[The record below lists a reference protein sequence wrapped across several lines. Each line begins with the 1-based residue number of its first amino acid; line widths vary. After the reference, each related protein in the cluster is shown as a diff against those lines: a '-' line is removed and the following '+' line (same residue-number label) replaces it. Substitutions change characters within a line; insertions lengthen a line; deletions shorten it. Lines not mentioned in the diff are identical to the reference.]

1 MRLPLAVDRLSFP
14 MLNRLLPVWGWK
26 CHYYGQGSLYECTE
40 MISDQASSSSLIHYL
55 KGSTDPEG
63 KISPEVNV
71 TGMKQMSRNI
81 QNIYIFGH
89 VHLGM
94 FI

>member
-1 MRLPLAVDRLSFP
+1 MGLEVS
-14 MLNRLLPVWGWK
+14 
-26 CHYYGQGSLYECTE
+26 SLWSRESNECT
-40 MISDQASSSSLIHYL
+40 ASSSSLINYL